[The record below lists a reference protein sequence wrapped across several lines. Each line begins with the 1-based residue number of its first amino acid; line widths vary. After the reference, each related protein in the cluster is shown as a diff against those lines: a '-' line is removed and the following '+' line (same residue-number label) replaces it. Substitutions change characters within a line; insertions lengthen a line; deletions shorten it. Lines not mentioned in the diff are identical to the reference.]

1 MVVVRGKILWTRKK
15 IVKEIYC
22 IIFTLISALLSAF
35 ALHIFVYPAEF
46 APSGIDGVSAMLQE
60 ITNLNAGLFSLLIN
74 LPLLLLAYF
83 LLNKKYVIYTILF
96 TIVSSIALVILAN
109 VGFYQYV
116 THTDRIIPAIFSGFI
131 LGIRTGIMLR
141 LGASSGGIDVIA
153 AMIQKKWFFK
163 NIEKL
168 ITVICYVIIVLSYF
182 VYKDVNSILLSI
194 IQMFVFER
202 SVAFLM
208 RDTRNAVEF
217 KIITKNPE
225 QIKEEIIYN
234 LKHGATILPSK
245 GMYTGTDSS
254 VIISVINNR
263 QIGEFLNIIK
273 KYPDTFVYYSDVA
286 GVNGNFRWFKADETK

>member
-1 MVVVRGKILWTRKK
+1 MNKK
-15 IVKEIYC
+15 KVVKEIYC
-22 IIFTLISALLSAF
+22 IIFTLIAALLSAF
-35 ALHIFVYPAEF
+35 TLHIFVYPAQF

-60 ITNLNAGLFSLLIN
+60 ITKLNAGLFSLLIN
-74 LPLLLLAYF
+74 LPLLIFAYF

-96 TIVSSIALVILAN
+96 TVVSSLTLVVLGDI
-109 VGFYQYV
+109 GFYQYV

-141 LGASSGGIDVIA
+141 LGASSGGIDVVA

-168 ITVICYVIIVLSYF
+168 ITIICYVIIILSYF

-202 SVAFLM
+202 SVAFIM

-217 KIITKNPE
+217 KIITKTPE

-234 LKHGATILPSK
+234 LKHGATILSSK

-263 QIGEFLNIIK
+263 QIGEFLNIIHYGIQSTTNYIDSTNK
-273 KYPDTFVYYSDVA
+273 NPIASLFA
-286 GVNGNFRWFKADETK
+286 NMNIP

>member
-1 MVVVRGKILWTRKK
+1 MNKK
-15 IVKEIYC
+15 IIKELYC
-22 IIFTLISALLSAF
+22 IAFTLIASLLSAF
-35 ALHIFVYPAEF
+35 TLHIFVYPAQF

-60 ITNLNAGLFSLLIN
+60 VTKLNAGLFSLIIN
-74 LPLLLLAYF
+74 LPLLVFAYF
-83 LLNKKYVIYTILF
+83 MLNKKYVIYTVLF
-96 TIVSSIALVILAN
+96 TVVSSLALVVLEN
-109 VGFYQYV
+109 VEFYQYV

-168 ITVICYVIIVLSYF
+168 ITLICYVIICLSYF

-202 SVAFLM
+202 SVAFIM

-234 LKHGATILPSK
+234 LKHGATIVDSK
-245 GMYTGTDSS
+245 GMFTGEESS

-286 GVNGNFRWFKADETK
+286 GVNGNFRWFKGDEAK

>member
-1 MVVVRGKILWTRKK
+1 M
-15 IVKEIYC
+15 
-22 IIFTLISALLSAF
+22 
-35 ALHIFVYPAEF
+35 
-46 APSGIDGVSAMLQE
+46 
-60 ITNLNAGLFSLLIN
+60 
-74 LPLLLLAYF
+74 
-83 LLNKKYVIYTILF
+83 F

-225 QIKEEIIYN
+225 QIKEEIINN

-286 GVNGNFRWFKADETK
+286 GVNGNFRWFKADEAK